1 MSHSSAPDDARTL
14 RPLKPLRG
22 ELWMPGDKS
31 ISHRA
36 VIFSSLARGR
46 ARITGLSGGEDV
58 ERTLTAFQQQ
68 GVKAWKEG
76 PALLIEGV
84 GLRGLREPGDVI
96 YCGNSG
102 TTTRLMMGI
111 LAGQPYFSAMT
122 GDDSL
127 RRRPMARVA
136 GLLRSMG
143 ATILGRE
150 KGDRLPLAVVGGQLK
165 GGSFKLPVASAQIKS
180 ALMLAGLY
188 GDGEVQLEEPA
199 LSRDHSE
206 RAFQYYGLP
215 IRVDG
220 LKVFT
225 GPGSDYE
232 ARDVRVPGDI
242 SAAAFF
248 LVAASIMPGS
258 ELVLR
263 DIGINPSRAG
273 ILDAL
278 WAMGADIVL
287 ENERSDGPEPVADL
301 HVRSAALRGTTL
313 EGALIP
319 RLIDE
324 IPVLSVA
331 ALYATGDT
339 LVRDAHELRVK
350 ESDRIACMA
359 TNLRSAG
366 FDLEERADGMLIP
379 GGQRGHGGAHY
390 ESYGDHRIAMSMA
403 VLTGT
408 LPTPC
413 ELKGVSC
420 IDTSFPGFFAT
431 LESTQR
437 L

>member
-1 MSHSSAPDDARTL
+1 MSQVSTPDDTRTL
-14 RPLKPLRG
+14 RPLQPLRG

-58 ERTLTAFQQQ
+58 ERTLTAFQQM
-68 GVKAWKEG
+68 GVKAWREG
-76 PALLIEGV
+76 ASLIIEGV
-84 GLRGLREPGDVI
+84 GLRGLKEPGDIV

-102 TTTRLMMGI
+102 TTTRLLMGI
-111 LAGQPYFSAMT
+111 LAGQPFFSAMT

-136 GLLRSMG
+136 GLLRGMG

-150 KGDRLPLAVVGGQLK
+150 KGDRLPLAVVGGTLK
-165 GGSFKLPVASAQIKS
+165 GGAFKLPVASAQIKS

-188 GDGEVQLEEPA
+188 GSEDVQIEEPA

-206 RAFQYYGLP
+206 RAFAFYGLP
-215 IRVDG
+215 IQVEG
-220 LKVFT
+220 LKVTT

-232 ARDVRVPGDI
+232 ARDVSVPGDI

-248 LVAASIMPGS
+248 LVAASIIPGS

-278 WAMGADIVL
+278 WAMGADITL
-287 ENERSDGPEPVADL
+287 ERARSDGPEPVADL
-301 HVRSAALRGTTL
+301 RVRAASLRGTVL

-331 ALYATGDT
+331 ALYATGET

-379 GGQRGHGGAHY
+379 GGQRGHGGARY

-403 VLTGT
+403 ILTGT
-408 LPTPC
+408 LSSAC
-413 ELKGVSC
+413 QLDGVAC
-420 IDTSFPGFFAT
+420 IDTSFPGFFT
-431 LESTQR
+431 SLEHTQR
-437 L
+437 V